1 MAGSTFTG
9 WGDAWGTAWGGAADP
24 NAMRGAATFA
34 ISAAG
39 TITATGVQP
48 EPAPTPEPAGGGLRT
63 RRRIVSHA
71 PWAPLDA
78 LLEDEL
84 ELQLLG
90 VM

>member
-9 WGDAWGTAWGGAADP
+9 WGDAWGLSWGGATDP
-24 NAMRGAATFA
+24 NAMRGAATIA
-34 ISAAG
+34 ISATA
-39 TITATGVQP
+39 TLTATGVQP
-48 EPAPTPEPAGGGLRT
+48 EPAPAPQPAGGGLRT
-63 RRRIVSHA
+63 RRRIVSRA